1 VRLASVYPLRDLMG
15 AALWIASYGS
25 RRFGWRGNLFEF
37 TGHGVIRPV
46 AAEER
51 RASVNQ

>member
-1 VRLASVYPLRDLMG
+1 MG